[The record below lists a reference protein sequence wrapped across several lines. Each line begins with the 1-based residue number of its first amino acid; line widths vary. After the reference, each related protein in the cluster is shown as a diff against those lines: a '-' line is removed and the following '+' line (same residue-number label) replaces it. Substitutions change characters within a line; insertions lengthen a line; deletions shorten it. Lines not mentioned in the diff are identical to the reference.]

1 MIFDITWK
9 EFLHKSFAFILSAF
23 CITLFSRTLKKLL
36 KKFLQTKKRF
46 NETAL
51 LNGKTSI
58 FGQLSKEGSGVQF
71 L

>member
-9 EFLHKSFAFILSAF
+9 EFLRKSFAFILSAF